1 MFTEHDSVL
10 TRHPTLI
17 DQIKQTADG
26 LKQDKASRGDLKILS
41 RALLEL
47 RYAFK
52 VFAPFRRQ
60 RKVSVFGSARTPR
73 DDPSY
78 IQSVDFGRRMAEE
91 GWMVLTGAG
100 GGI

>member
-1 MFTEHDSVL
+1 MAKKRRRAAPDLSESDVMFTEHDSVL

-26 LKQDKASRGDLKILS
+26 LKQDKTSRGDLKILS
-41 RALLEL
+41 RALREL

-60 RKVSVFGSARTPR
+60 RKVSVFGRARNQH
-73 DDPSY
+73 DDPTY
-78 IQSVDFGRRMAEE
+78 LQ
-91 GWMVLTGAG
+91 
-100 GGI
+100 